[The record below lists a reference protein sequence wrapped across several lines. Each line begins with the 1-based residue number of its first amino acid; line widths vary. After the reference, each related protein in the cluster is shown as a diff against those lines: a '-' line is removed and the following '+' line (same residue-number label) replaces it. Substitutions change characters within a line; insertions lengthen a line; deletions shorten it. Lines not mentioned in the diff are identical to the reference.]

1 MSINYYK
8 NKIKLAEA
16 IENKKNNPQL
26 TYQLEEKPN
35 SFYSGETMYIEKF
48 LFYLRKHQDLMYK
61 LLITSKTLA
70 SRATISSFI
79 VNFVYANIFGA
90 ESIDEELLFILYRTL
105 KFEVSKIT
113 KTNESSSFLSDSIN
127 AYLLSN
133 LIRNDDVKVYF
144 SKILS
149 SIIDKIDGQDENK
162 LLTFDPIAIN
172 EIIQKLKLKNKN
184 GKDQLGLN
192 DSDLKRIFKP
202 RETISGDT
210 FMTATDS
217 ESSQI
222 ISDLNEGLT
231 GMSKEVFFST
241 FIPDLTKADLVNSMN
256 SQKNPKMADYICK
269 QINDLKNKTESWYSN
284 AEFINNVYKSNDSTE
299 VLDMFHNNFSN
310 LVDLINE
317 LFNNL
322 ILNIEIIPNSIRY
335 ISKMIAIL
343 IRERFPTILQVE
355 LNSFISRFFFDKIFK
370 PIFTMADYSG
380 LLKSTILLTNTK
392 ENINLIQKVLQVLV
406 SGSFFNSI
414 DDPNFTILNRFFIEI
429 MPKVLEFFDRL
440 IDVPLPNLFRAITT
454 NSYGEEVIGN
464 IPLSIYVYDYLK
476 ENPKE
481 HMRDVSMCYTV
492 NDLLT
497 IHETIGLN
505 EKLFFSESP
514 LITNSREYN
523 DFKGAFKKLQ
533 APDHMKNLINAK
545 KKDEKNKERTFV
557 LVRDQERTQDL
568 ADMFNFINQHFQ
580 LKEIKHPKTDEE
592 KDKNLVIKM
601 KNALCKIL
609 FNFKEIPEN
618 NFFGFQIETTED
630 FQNCLTKLAKI
641 NYYNLDTSVESDWY
655 ILSLKSLIK
664 QIPEKYK
671 DNDCSLLYQELSG
684 QIEKVLKSLNIS
696 LTGKLI
702 DKLRLAD
709 NNLKQTEKNVKNFEQ
724 IELNNKIQDFL
735 DTSKIEVSM
744 NFSSQKGSSKFIIK
758 SSKDLTN
765 NKFRYLDDFL
775 FEKKKEQG
783 ITCQNIFQF
792 TKMFPNF
799 SKIEQ
804 THMGELFNYEEK
816 FEVPKA
822 IKSYLLMVRSCI
834 SEHKDFFEGLDKK
847 KEVPVPAEKSK
858 PKVDKVTKQ
867 KAEEERK
874 EGIVKNIY
882 DIVSSYII
890 NRIYDK
896 IYPHEPDTNDSLI
909 HQQCVRLSWVEP
921 HHLCKTEGLN
931 LDNILPRTV
940 GLIKEL
946 DGEKNP
952 EGKLK
957 LITKVIHIILNNMTY
972 CVGKVEGGVD
982 DQVPMLIYI
991 IIKAQPERLSSNIIY
1006 LDLFGRDGG
1015 FGSDVQKIDILKGIK
1030 QWLLSVNHTSL
1041 LNVSEEVYEE

>member
-1 MSINYYK
+1 
-8 NKIKLAEA
+8 
-16 IENKKNNPQL
+16 
-26 TYQLEEKPN
+26 
-35 SFYSGETMYIEKF
+35 MYIEKF
-48 LFYLRKHQDLMYK
+48 LFYLRKHQDLIYK
-61 LLITSKTLA
+61 LLINCKNLA
-70 SRATISSFI
+70 SRATLSSFI

-105 KFEVSKIT
+105 KFEISKIT
-113 KTNESSSFLSDSIN
+113 KTNESSDFLSDSIN

-133 LIRNDDVKVYF
+133 LIRNDDIKMYF

-149 SIIDKIDGQDENK
+149 SIIDKIDGQDDNK

-172 EIIQKLKLKNKN
+172 DIIQKLKIKNKN
-184 GKDQLGLN
+184 GKEQLGLN

-210 FMTATDS
+210 FMTSADS

-222 ISDLNEGLT
+222 LTDLNEGLT

-241 FIPDLTKADLVNSMN
+241 FIPDLTKTDLVNNMN
-256 SQKNPKMADYICK
+256 TQKNQKMADYLCK
-269 QINDLKNKTESWYSN
+269 QINELKNKSDNWYSN

-299 VLDMFHNNFSN
+299 VLDLFHNNFSN

-322 ILNIEIIPNSIRY
+322 ILNIEIIPNSVRY
-335 ISKMIAIL
+335 ISKMIAVL

-355 LNSFISRFFFDKIFK
+355 LNSFISRFFFDKVFK

-380 LLKSTILLTNTK
+380 LLKSTILVTNTK
-392 ENINLIQKVLQVLV
+392 ENITLIQKVLQTLV
-406 SGSFFNSI
+406 SGSFFNSV

-440 IDVPLPNLFRAITT
+440 IDVPLPKLFGLIST
-454 NSYGEEVIGN
+454 NSFGEEVIGN
-464 IPLSIYVYDYLK
+464 VPLSIYIYDYLR

-481 HMRDVSMCYTV
+481 HMRDISICYTV
-492 NDLLT
+492 NDVLT
-497 IHETIGLN
+497 IHEIIGAN
-505 EKLFFSESP
+505 EKLFFTENP
-514 LITNSREYN
+514 LICDTKDYN

-533 APDHMKNLINAK
+533 APDHMKNLTNAK
-545 KKDEKNKERTFV
+545 KKDEKQKERTFV
-557 LVRDQERTQDL
+557 LIRDQERTQDL
-568 ADMFNFINQHFQ
+568 TEVFSFVNQHFQ
-580 LKEIKHPKTDEE
+580 LKEIKHPKTEQE
-592 KDKNLVIKM
+592 KEKNLIIKM

-618 NFFGFQIETTED
+618 NFFGFSIENTED
-630 FQNCLTKLAKI
+630 FQNSLTKLAKI

-655 ILSLKSLIK
+655 ILSLKTLIK
-664 QIPEKYK
+664 QIPERYK
-671 DNDCSLLYQELSG
+671 DNDCSLLYQELSDE
-684 QIEKVLKSLNIS
+684 IEKVLKSLDIS
-696 LTGKLI
+696 LIGKLI

-724 IELNNKIQDFL
+724 IELNNKIQNFL
-735 DTSKIEVSM
+735 DTSEIEACM
-744 NFSSQKGSSKFIIK
+744 NFASQKGSSKFIIK
-758 SSKDLTN
+758 SSKGLSN

-792 TKMFPNF
+792 TKLFPNF

-804 THMGELFNYEEK
+804 THMGELFTYEEK

-822 IKSYLLMVRSCI
+822 LKSYLSTVRNCI
-834 SEHKDFFEGLDKK
+834 SEYKAFFEGLDKK
-847 KEVPVPAEKSK
+847 KEVPQSVEKTK
-858 PKVDKVTKQ
+858 QKVDKVTKQ

-882 DIVSSYII
+882 EIVSSYIM

-909 HQQCVRLSWVEP
+909 HQQCVKLSWIEP
-921 HHLCKTEGLN
+921 HHLCKIENLN

-946 DGEKNP
+946 DTEKNP

-972 CVGKVEGGVD
+972 CIGKVEGGVD

-991 IIKAQPERLSSNIIY
+991 IVKAQPERLSSNITY
-1006 LDLFGRDGG
+1006 LELFAGDGG
-1015 FGSDVQKIDILKGIK
+1015 FGSDVQKIDMLKGIK
-1030 QWLLSVNHTSL
+1030 QWLLEVNHNSL
-1041 LNVSEEVYEE
+1041 LNVTEEVYEQ